1 MIAPF
6 CRAALRCGCLVLVLA
21 AHALL
26 AGLALAE
33 DIKTRHRGLTL
44 NANLEIASGKGL
56 EDGVLLIAHGL
67 LAHNRMELV
76 AALQRLFKDR
86 GVSTLAIN
94 FSLGIDDRR
103 GFFDCGRL
111 HTHRWSDALD
121 ELDAWI
127 GWLKTQGAT
136 EITLLGHSHGGA
148 QVALYAAERNDPAV
162 GAIVLLAP
170 ATFDSERVSAGYQQR
185 HGADLAPLLVRAQ
198 ELLRSG
204 RGETRIDRIGFLSC
218 ENATATA
225 ASVVG
230 WYAPSPLRHTPSL
243 LPRIR
248 QRTLVVAAGA
258 DAVVPDLIDAVRP
271 MDGQGE
277 IALRIVDGADHFFLD
292 LYAEEAAD
300 AVAAWLQR

>member
-1 MIAPF
+1 MF
-6 CRAALRCGCLVLVLA
+6 RSGCLALVLA
-21 AHALL
+21 AHTLL
-26 AGLALAE
+26 GGPAQAE
-33 DIKTRHRGLTL
+33 DVKTRHRGLTV
-44 NANLEIASGKGL
+44 NANLEIANGKGL
-56 EDGVLLIAHGL
+56 EDGVILIAHGM
-67 LAHNRMELV
+67 LAHSRMELV
-76 AALQRLFKDR
+76 AALQRLLKDR
-86 GVSTLAIN
+86 GLSTLAIT
-94 FSLGIDDRR
+94 FGLGIDDRR

-127 GWLKTQGAT
+127 GWLKMQGAT
-136 EITLLGHSHGGA
+136 EITLLGHSQGGA

-170 ATFDSERVSAGYQQR
+170 ATFDAERLGAGYRQR
-185 HGADLAPLLVRAQ
+185 HGTDLAPVLARAQ
-198 ELLRSG
+198 DLLRSG
-204 RGETRIDRIGFLSC
+204 RGEARIDRIGFLSC

-230 WYAPSPLRHTPSL
+230 WYAPSPLRHTPNL

-258 DAVVPDLIDAVRP
+258 DAIVPDLVDAVRP
-271 MDGQGE
+271 MDGQGQ
-277 IALRIVDGADHFFLD
+277 ITLRIVDGADHFFLD

-300 AVAAWLQR
+300 TIAAWLQR